1 MASVTEKAPAAAAA
15 AGDTAVDA
23 PVDAAT
29 HTPGDAAERTGASP
43 SNPAWSRAGRAVRW
57 ARAQVWIVLPPL
69 VWMYF
74 AWRRRW
80 ITDDGLIAA
89 RTVRQILA
97 GNGPVFNAGERV
109 EANTSALWTWL
120 LAAGSWVTRADV
132 YHVMIA
138 AGLLLAPLGLL
149 FALLGARRLHAAAD
163 RPVIPLGAL
172 VVIALPPFWDFA
184 TSGLEESLVFF
195 WLGLCWWLLAGLS
208 REAESSRRAY
218 ALAFTAG
225 LGWLVRP
232 DMALGTVCFLAA
244 LWFILRPGLRRS
256 AKLLAAAGA
265 LPLAYEV
272 FRMGYYGMLVPNTAV
287 AKEASNV
294 DFTLGMRYLGNFL
307 SPYHLWVPGL
317 VLALTV
323 PAAAGW
329 RRMDVAR
336 RTAVVAALASALLM
350 TLYVVAIGGDFMH
363 ARMLLPGTF
372 ALLLP
377 VMAVPVP
384 ALRNPWRLVAVAAG
398 TALLVGWAGACAAW
412 WRLPQSPGIIPHTG
426 ITDERAFWVARVGA
440 ANPTSAK
447 PYVNAMIGKPSD
459 AASLAGIFARDE
471 KSGTPLLLF
480 VPPGSTALAAIPL
493 DRPGHPIASPGD
505 ILGTLGA
512 ALPLNALVI
521 DTHGLSYVL
530 GSHFEAGL
538 HGRVG
543 HDKYAGAVWI
553 VADYT
558 DATSVP
564 GIDPAQLAE
573 ARRALGCG
581 EVAQLRAATEAPMT
595 WGRFWDNVGGSLTL
609 TEMRVPNDPAAAVA
623 EYCH

>member
-1 MASVTEKAPAAAAA
+1 MPSVTENAPAAEATGTAT
-15 AGDTAVDA
+15 DTG
-23 PVDAAT
+23 T
-29 HTPGDAAERTGASP
+29 GTTTGAAQGTGAAP
-43 SNPAWSRAGRAVRW
+43 SNPASSRAGTALRW
-57 ARAQVWIVLPPL
+57 ARAQVWMVLPPL
-69 VWMYF
+69 VWLYF

-89 RTVRQILA
+89 RTVREILA
-97 GNGPVFNAGERV
+97 GHGPVFNAGERV

-132 YHVMIA
+132 YQVMIG
-138 AGLLLAPLGLL
+138 AGLVLAPLGLL
-149 FALLGARRLHAAAD
+149 FALLGARRLHAPAG

-172 VVIALPPFWDFA
+172 VVLALPPFWDFA

-195 WLGLCWWLLAGLS
+195 WLGLCWWLMAGLS
-208 REAESSRRAY
+208 RQAQSSRRAY

-244 LWFILRPGLRRS
+244 LWFALRPGLRRS

-265 LPLAYEV
+265 LPIAYEV

-287 AKEASNV
+287 AKEASDV

-317 VLALTV
+317 VLAATV
-323 PAAAGW
+323 PAVAGW
-329 RRMDVAR
+329 RRMDAAR
-336 RTAVVAALASALLM
+336 RTAVAAALASALLM
-350 TLYVVAIGGDFMH
+350 TFYVVAIGGDFMH
-363 ARMLLPGTF
+363 ARMLLPAAFT
-372 ALLLP
+372 LLLP

-384 ALRNPWRLVAVAAG
+384 AVDDPRRLVAVALG
-398 TALLVGWAGACAAW
+398 TALLAGWAGACAAW

-426 ITDERAFWVARVGA
+426 ITDERAFWAARVGTG
-440 ANPTSAK
+440 NPTSAA
-447 PYVNAMIGKPSD
+447 PYVDAMIGTSADP
-459 AASLAGIFARDE
+459 ASLAGIFARDE
-471 KSGTPLLLF
+471 KSGTPLLVF

-493 DRPGHPIASPGD
+493 DRPGRPIASPGD

-521 DTHGLSYVL
+521 DTHGLSYML
-530 GSHFEAGL
+530 GSHFEPGL

-553 VADYT
+553 VADYSN
-558 DATSVP
+558 AVSVP
-564 GIDPAQLAE
+564 GIDPVQLAE
-573 ARRALGCG
+573 ARSALGCG
-581 EVAQLRAATEAPMT
+581 EIAQLRTATEAPLT
-595 WGRFWDNVGGSLTL
+595 WGRFWGNVGGSLAL
-609 TEMRVPNDPAAAVA
+609 TEMRVPNDPAAAVS

>member
-1 MASVTEKAPAAAAA
+1 MASVTEKAPAV
-15 AGDTAVDA
+15 DTAPAD
-23 PVDAAT
+23 T
-29 HTPGDAAERTGASP
+29 TERTGAPPSSP
-43 SNPAWSRAGRAVRW
+43 ARSRAGTAVRW
-57 ARAQVWIVLPPL
+57 ARAQVWMILPPL

-97 GNGPVFNAGERV
+97 GHGPVFNAGERV

-132 YHVMIA
+132 YQVMIA
-138 AGLLLAPLGLL
+138 AGLVLAPLGLL
-149 FALLGARRLHAAAD
+149 FALLGARRLHAPAG

-172 VVIALPPFWDFA
+172 VVVALPPFWDFA
-184 TSGLEESLVFF
+184 TSGLEESLVFC
-195 WLGLCWWLLAGLS
+195 WLGLCWWLMAGLS
-208 REAESSRRAY
+208 RDAASPRRAD

-244 LWFILRPGLRRS
+244 LWFVLRPGLRRS
-256 AKLLAAAGA
+256 AALLAVAGA
-265 LPLAYEV
+265 LPLAYEI

-287 AKEASNV
+287 AKEASDV
-294 DFTLGMRYLGNFL
+294 DFRLGMRYLGNFL
-307 SPYHLWVPGL
+307 SPYHLWIPGL
-317 VLALTV
+317 VLAAMV
-323 PAAAGW
+323 PAVVGW
-329 RRMDVAR
+329 RRMDTAR
-336 RTAVVAALASALLM
+336 RAAVVAALASALLM
-350 TLYVVAIGGDFMH
+350 TFYVVAIGGDFMH

-377 VMAVPVP
+377 VMAVPLP
-384 ALRNPWRLVAVAAG
+384 ALRSPRRLVAVALG
-398 TALLVGWAGACAAW
+398 TALLAGWAGACAAW
-412 WRLPQSPGIIPHTG
+412 WRLPQTPGIIPHTG
-426 ITDERAFWVARVGA
+426 ITDERSFWVARVGTD
-440 ANPTSAK
+440 NPTSAT
-447 PYVNAMIGKPSD
+447 PYVDAMIGKTSD
-459 AASLAGIFARDE
+459 PASLAGIFARDE
-471 KSGTPLLLF
+471 KSGVPLLVF
-480 VPPGSTALAAIPL
+480 VPPRSTTLVAIPL
-493 DRPGHPIASPGD
+493 DRPGSPIASPGD

-521 DTHGLSYVL
+521 DTHGLSYIL
-530 GSHFEAGL
+530 GSHFEPGP

-553 VADYT
+553 VADYS

-564 GIDPAQLAE
+564 GIDPVQLAE
-573 ARRALGCG
+573 ARSALGCG
-581 EVAQLRAATEAPMT
+581 EMSELRTATEAPLT
-595 WGRFWDNVGGSLTL
+595 WGRFWDNVGGSVAL
-609 TEMRVPNDPAAAVA
+609 TEMRVPNDPATAVT

>member
-1 MASVTEKAPAAAAA
+1 MTVSSVTEKAPAA
-15 AGDTAVDA
+15 G
-23 PVDAAT
+23 AT
-29 HTPGDAAERTGASP
+29 GTGAPAGTAQGTGAAP
-43 SNPAWSRAGRAVRW
+43 SGPVRSRAGTAVRW
-57 ARAQVWIVLPPL
+57 ARAQVWVVLPPL
-69 VWMYF
+69 VWLYF

-89 RTVRQILA
+89 RTVREILA
-97 GNGPVFNAGERV
+97 GHGPVFNAGERV

-120 LAAGSWVTRADV
+120 LAAGSWVTRVDV
-132 YHVMIA
+132 YQVMIV
-138 AGLLLAPLGLL
+138 AGLVLAPLGLL
-149 FALLGARRLHAAAD
+149 FALLGARRLHAPAG

-172 VVIALPPFWDFA
+172 VVLALPPFWDFA

-195 WLGLCWWLLAGLS
+195 WLGLCWWLMTGLARGAAS
-208 REAESSRRAY
+208 PRRAH

-244 LWFILRPGLRRS
+244 LWFIQRPGPLRCV
-256 AKLLAAAGA
+256 KLLAAAGA

-287 AKEASNV
+287 AKEASDV
-294 DFTLGMRYLGNFL
+294 DFTLGMRYLGDFL

-317 VLALTV
+317 VLAATV

-329 RRMDVAR
+329 RRMDSAR
-336 RTAVVAALASALLM
+336 RTAVAAALASALLM
-350 TLYVVAIGGDFMH
+350 TFYVVAIGGDFMH

-377 VMAVPVP
+377 IMAVPLP
-384 ALRNPWRLVAVAAG
+384 ALSSPRRLIAVAVG
-398 TALLVGWAGACAAW
+398 TALVAAWAGACAAW
-412 WRLPQSPGIIPHTG
+412 WRLPQTPGFIPHTG
-426 ITDERAFWVARVGA
+426 ITDERSFWISRVGTE
-440 ANPTSAK
+440 NPTSGD
-447 PYVNAMIGKPSD
+447 PYVDAMIGKASD
-459 AASLAGIFARDE
+459 PATLGALFARDE
-471 KSGTPLLLF
+471 KSGTPLLVF
-480 VPPGSTALAAIPL
+480 VPPRSTDLVAIPL

-521 DTHGLSYVL
+521 DTHGLSYML
-530 GSHFEAGL
+530 GSHFEPGA

-553 VADYT
+553 VADYST
-558 DATSVP
+558 ATSVP
-564 GIDPAQLAE
+564 GIDPVQLAE
-573 ARRALGCG
+573 ARSALGCG
-581 EVAQLRAATEAPMT
+581 EVTELRTATEAPLT
-595 WGRFWDNVGGSLTL
+595 WGRFWDNVGGSFTL
-609 TEMRVPNDPAAAVA
+609 TEMRVPNDPAAAVK